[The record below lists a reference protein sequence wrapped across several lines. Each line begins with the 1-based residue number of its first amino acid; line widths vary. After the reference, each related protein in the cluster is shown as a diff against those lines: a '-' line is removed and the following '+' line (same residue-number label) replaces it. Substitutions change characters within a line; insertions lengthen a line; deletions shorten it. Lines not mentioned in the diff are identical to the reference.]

1 MMYRIKYLVLGI
13 IVCSFIAACHRN
25 QKGAQAVFNDS
36 LNANAT
42 PDSTV
47 YGICG
52 QGTAMHTLQ
61 LITDSGDTIDYLLN
75 TDTPPE
81 TQLHGG
87 LLVGDRMAV
96 VGTEIENERVALHVL
111 NLTSLFGRWKSIDKD
126 FEVQEDG
133 IVKSFLQNEHHAWTA
148 WKLLNGKLL
157 LDRDTFDINTL
168 GADTLALENKDGI
181 FVYQRK
187 K

>member
-1 MMYRIKYLVLGI
+1 MLHYLKYFAFGI
-13 IVCSFIAACHRN
+13 LLCSFIASCNR
-25 QKGAQAVFNDS
+25 QTKGAQAVLNDS
-36 LNANAT
+36 LNSNST

-61 LITDSGDTIDYLLN
+61 LITDSGDTIEYLLN

-96 VGTEIENERVALHVL
+96 VGTQIENEHVALHVL
-111 NLTSLFGRWKSIDKD
+111 NLTSLFGHWQSIDKD
-126 FEVQEDG
+126 FELQEGG
-133 IVKSFLQNEHHAWTA
+133 IVKSFLQNENRSWTA

-168 GADTLALENKDGI
+168 GADTLALENKEGS